1 MAMANTT
8 TVIIIQII
16 ELVSN
21 KTNSKNRQVS
31 SKQKI
36 FIFFEIDGLFLDII
50 YLNKKIELNSS
61 QFYFENQLMQ
71 TTC

>member
-36 FIFFEIDGLFLDII
+36 FIFFEID
-50 YLNKKIELNSS
+50 
-61 QFYFENQLMQ
+61 
-71 TTC
+71 